1 MTDEEKI
8 AAIAAMAV
16 IKMKESS
23 IPSAMAYDMAEGI
36 FRSFKQKGVKLP
48 PGFTA
53 ALTVKIKALLK

>member
-1 MTDEEKI
+1 MTDKEI
-8 AAIAAMAV
+8 SAIAALAV

-23 IPSAMAYDMAEGI
+23 IPSAAAYDVAEVVFKE
-36 FRSFKQKGVKLP
+36 FRKKGVKLP